1 MHVNFNTLGLVLA
14 GGNRCILELANGLV
28 ANNYKVTITNL
39 GDGNVYSWFP
49 EAKAQINNIREIRY
63 NLALRAFRKVFSKY
77 MKSYGYGTLSDRGRQ
92 LMANIP
98 DCDINVATFSL
109 TAFPSYY
116 SGKGRGFYL
125 VQHYEPIFFEDK
137 KNKALAELSYTLP
150 LKKLCVSMWL
160 AEKVQGTNIGNGINL
175 TKFKG
180 QSTPKVHDVLVI
192 QGSGRYKGD
201 YRPIIDAL
209 IKKGVKVFVING
221 KISDIELVST
231 YNASKILVFLSKS
244 EGFGYP
250 PLEAMA
256 CGIPV
261 ITTPCLEYVTHLNN
275 AYVLDKD
282 YNISDVLEAV
292 KLLLKN
298 DELYYRLVENGRST
312 AKKFDFQ
319 KVVYRFIEEINL
331 K

>member
-1 MHVNFNTLGLVLA
+1 M
-14 GGNRCILELANGLV
+14 
-28 ANNYKVTITNL
+28 
-39 GDGNVYSWFP
+39 
-49 EAKAQINNIREIRY
+49 
-63 NLALRAFRKVFSKY
+63 
-77 MKSYGYGTLSDRGRQ
+77 
-92 LMANIP
+92 
-98 DCDINVATFSL
+98 
-109 TAFPSYY
+109 
-116 SGKGRGFYL
+116 
-125 VQHYEPIFFEDK
+125 
-137 KNKALAELSYTLP
+137 
-150 LKKLCVSMWL
+150 
-160 AEKVQGTNIGNGINL
+160 
-175 TKFKG
+175 
-180 QSTPKVHDVLVI
+180 
-192 QGSGRYKGD
+192 
-201 YRPIIDAL
+201 
-209 IKKGVKVFVING
+209 ING